1 MGNPHI
7 ALLLKHLLET
17 ARALDLATEPGAATI
32 SQPAEA
38 WAPTG
43 NQDALWNKL
52 CTWILLLFA

>member
-1 MGNPHI
+1 M
-7 ALLLKHLLET
+7 ALQLKHLLET
-17 ARALDLATEPGAATI
+17 ATALDLATEPGAATV

-52 CTWILLLFA
+52 CTRILFLFA